1 MWRYAATFLHFGFL
15 LTCFHLLPRLPHF
28 HPGWIPAQMH
38 IKFFVLLLPR
48 ACNTE
53 SLHLMTWFLHTEPLL
68 GIAWLQLCDGQWG
81 QGVPNRSNIFK
92 YIVPNILLCRAWMLF
107 FNLFHLCS
115 IQRIQR
121 IQLDRTNWI
130 ASLEAFAA
138 SMDFYGMFCKMCGAE
153 TNGNLFE
160 AGYSSSS
167 VNFGQTE
174 HFQIQFELFMFRIQR
189 TSLMF
194 LYIKYERRQRSS
206 SWCTKRIK
214 KVNGNDKMQS
224 P

>member
-107 FNLFHLCS
+107 FIPVPFKEFNL
-115 IQRIQR
+115 R
-121 IQLDRTNWI
+121 
-130 ASLEAFAA
+130 
-138 SMDFYGMFCKMCGAE
+138 GP
-153 TNGNLFE
+153 
-160 AGYSSSS
+160 
-167 VNFGQTE
+167 TE
-174 HFQIQFELFMFRIQR
+174 LH
-189 TSLMF
+189 
-194 LYIKYERRQRSS
+194 RSRLLLLLWYVLQNVWS
-206 SWCTKRIK
+206 RNKWKFIWSRL
-214 KVNGNDKMQS
+214 QY
-224 P
+224 